1 MGSDATTWK
10 HKEPAEGG
18 TGADID
24 AENRGFKNLV
34 GAGASLV
41 PIAFVT
47 LLVWAAVSVTQA
59 TSLGW
64 LGGALLESTAV
75 AAIAMLLAIP
85 VGLGAALYVVV
96 FARGTRARL
105 ASSTLDLLA
114 VVPSIVWAVFARYVI
129 APPVANQPLGHSPL
143 WTAGVILGF
152 VVAPTFASSVR
163 DWLVHTPRELEESA
177 VALGGSRWASFRLI
191 LLPLVRRGLIG
202 SMGTAFGRALGEAI
216 AVALVYIALGAV
228 PATLGGAL
236 STRHDLG
243 GTSAIAALLFLVS
256 VVVQASARTW
266 ARRPPAPSPSAD
278 AGRFASGAAAFSVAC
293 MLAAVVSFVVLILW
307 LLASSSGGGA
317 SSLGPLG
324 ASLSLTFG
332 AVLFGGPVGFAA
344 AVYAVEFERE
354 RSARV
359 LRMSA
364 ELLSSTP
371 PIVVGVFVA
380 VLAQRFGVSSRA
392 AATVALS
399 ILLAPSVMRRS
410 ARAFSRVS
418 AATREAAVAL
428 GASRARTFTHVV
440 FRGSKRYLLGAFL
453 GAAAR
458 TLGSTAPLV
467 LLFDLEALPSTT
479 FRAAILADP
488 GVAARHALV
497 LLSATCLLKVAS
509 LVAHPSEVA

>member
-1 MGSDATTWK
+1 MGSDASTWK
-10 HKEPAEGG
+10 DKEPAAGG
-18 TGADID
+18 SGADID

-129 APPVANQPLGHSPL
+129 APPAHRPLASPL

-216 AVALVYIALGAV
+216 AVALVYVALGAV

-266 ARRPPAPSPSAD
+266 ARRPPTPSPSAD

-293 MLAAVVSFVVLILW
+293 MLAAVVSFVVLIVW
-307 LLASSSGGGA
+307 LLASSSSAGA

-344 AVYAVEFERE
+344 AIYAVEFERE

-410 ARAFSRVS
+410 ARAFSRVPS
-418 AATREAAVAL
+418 ATREAAVAL

-467 LLFDLEALPSTT
+467 LLFDLEALPSSS
-479 FRAAILADP
+479 FRAALLADP

-497 LLSATCLLKVAS
+497 LLGATCLLKVAS